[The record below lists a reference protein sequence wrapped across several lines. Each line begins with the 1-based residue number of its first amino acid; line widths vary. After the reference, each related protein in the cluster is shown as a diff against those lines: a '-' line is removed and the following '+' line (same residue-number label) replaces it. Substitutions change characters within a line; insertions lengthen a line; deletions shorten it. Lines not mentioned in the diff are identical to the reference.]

1 VTDTAQVGN
10 AETVSGPGGRIV
22 RTAAECPSPLEVPM
36 TSRTDLPIPDFD
48 SAQLGSLQPRLRGL
62 DRDQVEVLLSY
73 ERGHANRT
81 AFVEHLE
88 QRLHQLDDGAV
99 PTGGGDP
106 RTPAAPPVDP
116 VQAGSPVSP
125 QTAGPPVN
133 PPTGGDPT
141 NPAQPRS

>member
-1 VTDTAQVGN
+1 MFARMF
-10 AETVSGPGGRIV
+10 ARMSP
-22 RTAAECPSPLEVPM
+22 PLEEPM
-36 TSRTDLPIPDFD
+36 SSRTDLPIPDFD

-62 DRDQVEVLLSY
+62 DRSQVEMLLAY
-73 ERGHANRT
+73 EREHANRT

-88 QRLHQLDDGAV
+88 ERLRQLDAGAV
-99 PTGGGDP
+99 PSGGGDP
-106 RTPAAPPVDP
+106 ATPAAPPGERA
-116 VQAGSPVSP
+116 QGGSPVSP